1 VNRGTAAGHAGD
13 SSVASYGPVADDP
26 GFEPGFPAT
35 GHDVLRPLREG
46 HYWFDHRKACIR
58 EAVNGCLGNSG
69 RILEFGC
76 GDGDV
81 LGALAPEHR
90 SFGFD
95 RGLEDLAA
103 ARSKSLSVVA
113 GEGAAPPFSR
123 VFDLVGLF
131 DVVEHVPN
139 DVGLLRI
146 ASTLAHP
153 GGWVL
158 LTVPADPA
166 LWTSL
171 DDYAGHKRRYTRSM
185 VEDLCR
191 NASLELVSVAPMFR
205 ALWPPARVRAALR
218 GNRPVEDPESEY
230 RVGAVWN
237 RLLSTV
243 LRGERRLFGRSPRGH
258 GTSWLA
264 VTRVPAQLGAERTAS
279 MTRSWSS
286 SESAV

>member
-1 VNRGTAAGHAGD
+1 MPR
-13 SSVASYGPVADDP
+13 VALPADRP
-26 GFEPGFPAT
+26 GFCGIVITMHRESEFQPGFPAA
-35 GHDVLRPLREG
+35 GHGILRQLREG

-58 EAVNGCLGNSG
+58 EAVNRCLAGTPG
-69 RILEFGC
+69 ARVLEFGC

-81 LGALAPEHR
+81 LAALARDHR

-103 ARSKSLSVVA
+103 ARSDSLSVVA
-113 GEGAAPPFSR
+113 GEGAAPPFPR
-123 VFDLVGLF
+123 CFDLVGLF

-146 ASTLAHP
+146 ASSLTQP

-166 LWTSL
+166 LWTTL
-171 DDYAGHKRRYTRSM
+171 DEYAGHERRYTRAM

-191 NASLELVSVAPMFR
+191 KAPVELVSVTPLFR
-205 ALWPPARVRAALR
+205 VLWPLARVRAALR
-218 GNRPVEDPESEY
+218 GTRPVDDPESEY
-230 RVGAVWN
+230 RVGARWN
-237 RLLSTV
+237 RLLAAA
-243 LRGERRLFGRSPRGH
+243 LRAERRLLGRSPRGT

-264 VTRVPAQLGAERTAS
+264 VTRVPA
-279 MTRSWSS
+279 
-286 SESAV
+286 

>member
-1 VNRGTAAGHAGD
+1 MVSDAADRHSGD
-13 SSVASYGPVADDP
+13 SSVASWGPVGDDS

-46 HYWFDHRKACIR
+46 HYWFDHRKTCIR
-58 EAVNGCLGNSG
+58 EVVNGCLGNSGGG

-81 LGALAPEHR
+81 LGALAREHR
-90 SFGFD
+90 AFGFD

-103 ARSKSLSVVA
+103 ARSNSLSVVA
-113 GEGAAPPFSR
+113 GEGAAPPFCR

-146 ASTLAHP
+146 ASTLARP

-166 LWTSL
+166 LWTTL
-171 DDYAGHKRRYTRSM
+171 DDYAGHERRYTRSM

-191 NASLELVSVAPMFR
+191 KASLDLVSVEPMFR
-205 ALWPPARVRAALR
+205 ALWPPARARAVLR
-218 GNRPVEDPESEY
+218 GNRPVEDSESEY
-230 RVGAVWN
+230 RVGPGLN
-237 RLLSTV
+237 LFLSAV
-243 LRGERRLFGRSPRGH
+243 LRAERRLFGRSQRGH

-264 VTRVPAQLGAERTAS
+264 VTRVPAEP
-279 MTRSWSS
+279 
-286 SESAV
+286 